1 MILLTGVSGGIG
13 SELAT
18 YLVETDQVI
27 GFFNH
32 NKPQSQPP
40 KSLTYHKL
48 DLKSAEDIQTFI
60 DKHND
65 KLSHITLVHCAA
77 IKIDGLSANYKIDD
91 WDQMM
96 DINLK
101 GNFILTQALLPCML
115 RERWGRIIH
124 ISSQGAIQGSPGT
137 LAYST
142 CKTGLIGFS
151 RVLAKEY
158 ARFNI
163 TSNVLSLG
171 HFETGLYN
179 QLAED
184 VKERLL
190 NQIPARK
197 LGKVSN
203 VANAIQ
209 FLMQSEFVNGA
220 TINIDG
226 GM

>member
-1 MILLTGVSGGIG
+1 MILLTGISGGIG
-13 SELAT
+13 RELAN
-18 YLVETDQVI
+18 YLVEIDQVI
-27 GFFNH
+27 GFYNQ
-32 NKPQSQPP
+32 NKPSLPP
-40 KSLTYHKL
+40 LEGLTYYPL
-48 DLKSAEDIQTFI
+48 DLKIAEDIQTFI
-60 DKHND
+60 DRQKET
-65 KLSHITLVHCAA
+65 LSQITVIHCAA

-91 WDQMM
+91 WDHMM

-101 GNFILTQALLPCML
+101 GNFLLTQALLPHML

-142 CKTGLIGFS
+142 CKTGLLGLS

-171 HFETGLYN
+171 HFDTGLYH
-179 QLAED
+179 QLTDE
-184 VKERLL
+184 VKKTLL
-190 NQIPARK
+190 NQIPSRK

-209 FLMQSEFVNGA
+209 FLIQSEFVNGA